1 MNYKV
6 MFLLI
11 FISLI
16 IHTDSSQAISAAA
29 GPGVIIIDTVA
40 SQDFKEAKKCNLI
53 VQNTDIVPLQVH
65 FSTQGDINNS
75 DIIRINF
82 SDNNFILQPDNK
94 QTISV
99 SISAK
104 APGTYQGKILS
115 SFCSAQE
122 SSDVTGSGVSFSA
135 STKVT
140 VNVYGEQPSG
150 SVTNVTVHDISV
162 NEPLVITAEFENTGN
177 VVASLYFTTA
187 IIKNNEIVDT
197 ISANS
202 TEVTAHNKQAL
213 ELVWDSTGQGTG
225 NYTANIKIGLY
236 DEILYDNN
244 HEFIIILQDSLKS
257 TPTPTI
263 THNSTITE
271 EINTASNK
279 STSKITYALVIGIIM
294 ILLLVIIKQVI

>member
-1 MNYKV
+1 MNNKV
-6 MFLLI
+6 MFMLI
-11 FISLI
+11 FISLM
-16 IHTDSSQAISAAA
+16 IHIDSSQAISAAA
-29 GPGVIIIDTVA
+29 GPGVIIIDMVA
-40 SQDFKEAKKCNLI
+40 SQDFKEAKECNLV

-82 SDNNFILQPDNK
+82 SDNDFFLQPDSK
-94 QTISV
+94 QTILV

-115 SFCSAQE
+115 SFCSVQE
-122 SSDVTGSGVSFSA
+122 SSDVTGSGVTFSA

-140 VNVYGEQPSG
+140 INVYGEQPSG
-150 SVTNVTVHDISV
+150 SVANVTVHDISV
-162 NEPLVITAEFENTGN
+162 NKPLVITAEFENTGN
-177 VVASLYFTTA
+177 VVASPYFTAA

-202 TEVTAHNKQAL
+202 TEIPAYNKQAL

-236 DEILYDNN
+236 DEILYNN
-244 HEFIIILQDSLKS
+244 THKFMIVLQDSLKS
-257 TPTPTI
+257 TSTI
-263 THNSTITE
+263 THNSTVAE

-279 STSKITYALVIGIIM
+279 NMSKYTYALVIGIII
-294 ILLLVIIKQVI
+294 ILLLVIIKQVIK